1 MRGAEKA
8 VEQYIG
14 TDIEVDIAAE
24 GEVVVD
30 IHVGIGIDDLAGL
43 LGRWHT
49 EFGTPQG
56 LFGGGEIV
64 HHICPSTLAVP
75 GERKYWQLS
84 VMPVSQPRRFYWF
97 KYI

>member
-1 MRGAEKA
+1 MIQCHFFSSTACLYDMRGAEKA

-43 LGRWHT
+43 LGR
-49 EFGTPQG
+49 
-56 LFGGGEIV
+56 
-64 HHICPSTLAVP
+64 
-75 GERKYWQLS
+75 
-84 VMPVSQPRRFYWF
+84 
-97 KYI
+97 

>member
-30 IHVGIGIDDLAGL
+30 IHVGIGIDELGGL
-43 LGRWHT
+43 LGR
-49 EFGTPQG
+49 
-56 LFGGGEIV
+56 
-64 HHICPSTLAVP
+64 
-75 GERKYWQLS
+75 
-84 VMPVSQPRRFYWF
+84 
-97 KYI
+97 